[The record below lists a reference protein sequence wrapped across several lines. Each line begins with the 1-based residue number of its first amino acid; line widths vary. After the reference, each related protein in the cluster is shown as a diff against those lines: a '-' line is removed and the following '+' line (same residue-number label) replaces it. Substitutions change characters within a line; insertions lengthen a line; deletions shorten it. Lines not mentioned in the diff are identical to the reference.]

1 MLSKTGTHCLVCYVY
16 IPGNHPR
23 TFVLACFQKLVALAI
38 VR

>member
-1 MLSKTGTHCLVCYVY
+1 MLSKTRTHCLVYYVY
-16 IPGNHPR
+16 VPGDHPR